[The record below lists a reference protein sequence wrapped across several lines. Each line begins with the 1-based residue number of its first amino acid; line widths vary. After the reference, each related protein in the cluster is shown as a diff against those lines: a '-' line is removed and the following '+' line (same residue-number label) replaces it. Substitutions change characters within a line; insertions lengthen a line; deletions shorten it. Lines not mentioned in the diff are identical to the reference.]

1 MNAMGDV
8 GLTPFTTLLGIRRPQ
23 RMNLIGDYMTPDEL
37 ASEFVKNGE
46 YGKLK
51 DLSKQGGPTI
61 EQQYEINRLWLNE
74 QFRILKV
81 GGMWAWPDTLRIFK
95 KVDQQHFREVELAGD
110 A

>member
-37 ASEFVKNGE
+37 ASEFAQNGE

-51 DLSKQGGPTI
+51 DLSKQGGPTV
-61 EQQYEINRLWLNE
+61 EQQHELNRIWLNE

-81 GGMWAWPDTLRIFK
+81 GGIWAWPDTLRIFE